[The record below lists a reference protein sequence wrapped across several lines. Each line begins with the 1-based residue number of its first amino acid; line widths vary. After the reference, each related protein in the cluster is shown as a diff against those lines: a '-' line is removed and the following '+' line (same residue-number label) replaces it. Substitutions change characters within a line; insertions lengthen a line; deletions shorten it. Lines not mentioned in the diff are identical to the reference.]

1 MPEQSNSK
9 VMKILDEID
18 MFSYRLADKLDNVL
32 LPSYPSPNTA
42 KSERLDEPAQS
53 LLVMR
58 LTNIANQLA
67 SIDNR
72 INL

>member
-1 MPEQSNSK
+1 MENTTSNSK
-9 VMKILDEID
+9 VMKMLDEID
-18 MFSYRLADKLDNVL
+18 MLSYRLADKLDNVL
-32 LPSYPSPNTA
+32 LPNYPGAVAA
-42 KSERLDEPAQS
+42 KERLDEPAQS

-58 LTNIANQLA
+58 LTNIVNQLA